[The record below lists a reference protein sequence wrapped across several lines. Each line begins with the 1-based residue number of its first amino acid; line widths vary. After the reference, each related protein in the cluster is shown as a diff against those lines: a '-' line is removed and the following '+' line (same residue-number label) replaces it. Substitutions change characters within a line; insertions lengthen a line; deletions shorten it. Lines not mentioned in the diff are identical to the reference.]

1 MGKYMIVKREE
12 YEEQQKL
19 LYSATEKNREYLIKL
34 VNVQHNIDSLREDI
48 SYMSNNISSLSAL
61 VNVTLDQLKKSE
73 TARRTNAGKIGGL
86 TASLN
91 KEKKENEEL
100 QSKVKDLEVKLEESM
115 SDKYR
120 VKKIP
125 SGRPPKTQ
133 TMKIKNCS
141 VESNIARKMFGD
153 SK

>member
-1 MGKYMIVKREE
+1 MGKYMIVRKEDYEWLRDENARMKYNYDYLSKLTNVEIESMRETIDGL
-12 YEEQQKL
+12 KG
-19 LYSATEKNREYLIKL
+19 TIKNLDETITL
-34 VNVQHNIDSLREDI
+34 
-48 SYMSNNISSLSAL
+48 
-61 VNVTLDQLKKSE
+61 TLDKLNLAE

-133 TMKIKNCS
+133 TMKLKNCS
-141 VESNIARKMFGD
+141 VESKIARKMFGD

>member
-1 MGKYMIVKREE
+1 MKYMIIKREE
-12 YEEQQKL
+12 YEFMKDTIDRLFTDISNKIIAVDVNLSNAIKELEENLSSKI
-19 LYSATEKNREYLIKL
+19 EYL
-34 VNVQHNIDSLREDI
+34 QHN
-48 SYMSNNISSLSAL
+48 NNI
-61 VNVTLDQLKKSE
+61 VLDKLQMAE
-73 TARRTNAGKIGGL
+73 TARKTNAGKLGGL
-86 TASLN
+86 TTSLN

-100 QSKVKDLEVKLEESM
+100 QNKVKDLEVKLEESM

-125 SGRPPKTQ
+125 AGRRPKTQ
-133 TMKIKNCS
+133 TMKLKNCS